1 MAIAIAMPVPMQTRA
16 PAHQAPAHFMIARYY
31 VARHPSSRGA
41 ANISPV
47 LGVGARLILIAVAAA
62 NPIPPIPPAAPA
74 PPAPLTPPTR
84 ATPPTPSAPAAT
96 LPIGSGRTTTVIARI
111 DVGAPIERTV
121 PSASYL
127 RAATADAEERW
138 ADAQPFYRQAIA
150 DWTATTRTR
159 PSRVLELAIAKAERE
174 LRSSQLLAGA
184 AAQDARIPVGRNRMM
199 SAEVQRNWER
209 RQALDE
215 GRLLSAKLLAT
226 RATLGRVPA
235 ALYVHARNRLEEA
248 RDTEPHP
255 PDRAATDAQAD
266 VELLLCATYAAGG
279 AAADARFA
287 RAHVTEAERAD
298 PANTLGVAACA
309 AGLGET
315 EAALAGLETF
325 VLRPVPARPERFLRE
340 IYLSN
345 DWDRLRGNPRF
356 ESLFPR

>member
-1 MAIAIAMPVPMQTRA
+1 M
-16 PAHQAPAHFMIARYY
+16 
-31 VARHPSSRGA
+31 
-41 ANISPV
+41 
-47 LGVGARLILIAVAAA
+47 LGVGARLILIAVAVAG
-62 NPIPPIPPAAPA
+62 PITPTQPAPTRPAAPTSPNRPA
-74 PPAPLTPPTR
+74 PPNSPTL
-84 ATPPTPSAPAAT
+84 SAPAAT
-96 LPIGSGRTTTVIARI
+96 LPIASGQTTTVIASI

-121 PSASYL
+121 PSAAYL

-138 ADAQPFYRQAIA
+138 ADAQPFYRDAIA
-150 DWTATTRTR
+150 EWTATTRTR
-159 PSRVLELAIAKAERE
+159 PSRVLELALAKAERE

-184 AAQDARIPVGRNRMM
+184 VAQSARIPLGRNGM
-199 SAEVQRNWER
+199 AEEVQRNWER
-209 RQALDE
+209 RQALDD

-235 ALYVHARNRLEEA
+235 GLYTHARNRLEEA

-255 PDRAATDAQAD
+255 PDRAATGAHAD

-279 AAADARFA
+279 ATADARFA

-309 AGLGET
+309 AALGET
-315 EAALAGLETF
+315 EAALAALETF
-325 VLRPVPARPERFLRE
+325 VLRPVPARPQRFLHE

-345 DWDRLRGNPRF
+345 DWDHLRGNPRF